1 MVFQILAKLFGADD
15 TKNTKEVT
23 EKKSKFDLS
32 LDSEVSRDFLTEME
46 NDSISENISDT
57 SITEV
62 QNLNSETSLDYGDDL
77 TSDLNSSVNR
87 FNLSDISE
95 TSNENL
101 SETSIDNNSES
112 GPEKTSTDILNKI
125 NNLISDSETN
135 MNSNLI
141 SDSETDMNNMLDT
154 DMVSET
160 SFATITELSGGY
172 KSTGLTQINRTVND
186 SENFYK
192 GKVTNLINDLENL
205 LKKDN

>member
-1 MVFQILAKLFGADD
+1 MVFQILARIFGAD
-15 TKNTKEVT
+15 NTVNDKKEIPR
-23 EKKSKFDLS
+23 KSKFDLS
-32 LDSEVSRDFLTEME
+32 LDSEVSEDFITEIE
-46 NDSISENISDT
+46 NDNISENFITESTVLNSDSSVELNDT
-57 SITEV
+57 SSEIDST
-62 QNLNSETSLDYGDDL
+62 LNKH
-77 TSDLNSSVNR
+77 
-87 FNLSDISE
+87 DIS
-95 TSNENL
+95 NL

-112 GPEKTSTDILNKI
+112 GLEKTSRDILNEI
-125 NNLISDSETN
+125 NNLVSDSETN
-135 MNSNLI
+135 MNINLI

>member
-1 MVFQILAKLFGADD
+1 MVFQILARIFGAD
-15 TKNTKEVT
+15 NTVNDKKEIPR
-23 EKKSKFDLS
+23 KSKFDLS
-32 LDSEVSRDFLTEME
+32 LDSEVSEDFITEIE
-46 NDSISENISDT
+46 NNNISEN
-57 SITEV
+57 SITESAV
-62 QNLNSETSLDYGDDL
+62 LNSD
-77 TSDLNSSVNR
+77 SSVELNDTSSEIDSTL
-87 FNLSDISE
+87 NKYDIS
-95 TSNENL
+95 NL

-112 GPEKTSTDILNKI
+112 GLEKTSRDILNEI

-205 LKKDN
+205 LNKDN